1 MEKDKNKLK
10 KIENDNDELNANM
23 LKPISWLLDKSFYV
37 PKYQR
42 GYRWTSKQ
50 VIDLLDDIAE
60 FGDKERAND
69 EFYCLQPLV
78 VKKNGN
84 NWNLIDGQQRLTTIV
99 LLVKYFNEMWIGK
112 QKLQIPNLEY
122 ETREESK
129 NFIENLE
136 IDKTKAVSSE
146 YPDSNI
152 DFFHIAKAYEAIN
165 NWVENKKKD
174 KTKDFDNSKF
184 QSVFLHHTKIIWY
197 ELETKE
203 DEISSFIRINSGKIP
218 LTNAEL
224 IKALFLQKKNFSH
237 ESDMSIHRY
246 EMSEDWDRI
255 EHKLQEDSFWYFL
268 TKEVP
273 TSYSR
278 IEIIFDLIYEKE
290 TGKKKKKDEPLTTYL
305 FFVEKSNS
313 PKWNITEQWNQ
324 IKNIFDTLCEWYN
337 DYERYHC
344 IGYLIYTGKKVQDL
358 YKLCYGL
365 KKDKSLIELKKLMLA
380 SIPYGLDGIDK
391 IDYDQ
396 QSPDA
401 LRKFYVLYNI
411 LYLLK
416 NKGSYKFPFDKLKT
430 EKWDIEHIDSKTE
443 NPLESLKDQIEWLE
457 YTYSDL
463 EDELKDLKNEIE
475 AYKELEKVNSEH
487 FSCLYNKIINRIVDS
502 SIQNKNSVGN
512 LTLLD
517 SHTNRAYGNSLFP
530 TKRRFIIDR
539 DKAGLFV
546 PPCTKN
552 VFLKYYQTG
561 TADLR
566 KWTAQDELEYRNDIE
581 TTFSDFINEVR

>member
-1 MEKDKNKLK
+1 MNDSIKS
-10 KIENDNDELNANM
+10 ENDNNELNEDM
-23 LKPISWLLDKSFYV
+23 LKPLSWLLDKNFYV

-42 GYRWTSKQ
+42 GYKWTSKQ
-50 VIDLLDDIAE
+50 VVDLLDDIAD
-60 FGDKERAND
+60 FSDKERTNN

-84 NWNLIDGQQRLTTIV
+84 NWNLIDGQQRLTTII

-112 QKLQIPNLEY
+112 QKLPIPPIEY
-122 ETREESK
+122 ETRKESK
-129 NFIENLE
+129 KFIENLE
-136 IDKTKAVSSE
+136 IDKSKAISSE
-146 YPDSNI
+146 ATDSNI

-165 NWVENKKKD
+165 NWVENKTENFD
-174 KTKDFDNSKF
+174 KSKF

-237 ESDMSIHRY
+237 ESDMTIHRY

-290 TGKKKKKDEPLTTYL
+290 TGKKKQKDEPLTTYL

-380 SIPYGLDGIDK
+380 SIPNGLDGIDK

-411 LYLLK
+411 LYLIR

-475 AYKELEKVNSEH
+475 AYKELGKVNIER

-502 SIQNKNSVGN
+502 SIQNKDSVGN

-539 DKAGLFV
+539 DKSGLFV

-581 TTFSDFINEVR
+581 TTFSDFFNEVR

>member
-1 MEKDKNKLK
+1 MNM
-10 KIENDNDELNANM
+10 NDSIKSENDELNAEM
-23 LKPISWLLDKSFYV
+23 LKPISWLLDKNFYV

-42 GYRWTSKQ
+42 GYRWTAKQ
-50 VIDLLDDIAE
+50 VVDLLDDIAE
-60 FGDKERAND
+60 FSDKGTNE
-69 EFYCLQPLV
+69 EFYCLQPIV

-84 NWNLIDGQQRLTTIV
+84 KWNLIDGQQRLTTII

-112 QKLQIPNLEY
+112 QKLPIPALEY

-136 IDKTKAVSSE
+136 IDNSKAKSSE
-146 YPDSNI
+146 STDSNI

-165 NWVENKKKD
+165 KWVENK
-174 KTKDFDNSKF
+174 TGDFDNSKF
-184 QSVFLHHTKIIWY
+184 QSTFLHHTKVIWY

-237 ESDMSIHRY
+237 ESDMTIHRY

-255 EHKLQEDSFWYFL
+255 EHKLQENSFWYFL
-268 TKEVP
+268 TKNAP
-273 TSYSR
+273 TSFSR

-290 TGKKKKKDEPLTTYL
+290 TGKKKQKDEPLTTYL
-305 FFVEKSNS
+305 FFVEKSKS
-313 PKWNITEQWNQ
+313 PEWNITEQWNQ
-324 IKNIFDTLCEWYN
+324 IKNIFDTLCEWYA

-344 IGYLIYTGKKVQDL
+344 IGYLIYTGKKIQDL

-365 KKDKSLIELKKLMLA
+365 KKDESLMELKKLMLE
-380 SIPYGLDGIDK
+380 SIPNGLDGIDK

-443 NPLESLKDQIEWLE
+443 NPLENLKDQIEWLE

-463 EDELKDLKNEIE
+463 KDDLKDLKDEIDE
-475 AYKELEKVNSEH
+475 YKKLEKVHIEQ
-487 FSCLYNKIINRIVDS
+487 FSSLYKKIINRIVDS
-502 SIQNKNSVGN
+502 SIQNKNSIGN

-530 TKRRFIIDR
+530 TKRRFIIER
-539 DKAGLFV
+539 DKAGLFI

-566 KWTAQDELEYRNDIE
+566 KWTAQDELEYRKDIV
-581 TTFSDFINEVR
+581 TTFLDFFNEVR